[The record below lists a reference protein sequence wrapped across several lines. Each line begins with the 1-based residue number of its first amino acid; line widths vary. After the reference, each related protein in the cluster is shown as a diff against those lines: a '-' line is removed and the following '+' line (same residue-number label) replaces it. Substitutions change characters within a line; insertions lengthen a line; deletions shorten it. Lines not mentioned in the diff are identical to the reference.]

1 MKQRIIDNI
10 KIQIILTI
18 ISLGL
23 VFFAHYLAVDIST
36 YSLRQFIEESFNNV
50 AAEEPTF
57 DYWTN
62 LFIPIFLMY
71 LPAFV
76 LLLVMGVR
84 NLINLVKSD
93 KDRLLRCLFAV
104 VHLLLSFWILSL
116 FSKLLLYT
124 IIFAVGVAAIVSMWG
139 SSDNGK

>member
-1 MKQRIIDNI
+1 
-10 KIQIILTI
+10 
-18 ISLGL
+18 
-23 VFFAHYLAVDIST
+23 
-36 YSLRQFIEESFNNV
+36 
-50 AAEEPTF
+50 
-57 DYWTN
+57 
-62 LFIPIFLMY
+62 MY
-71 LPAFV
+71 LPAIV

-139 SSDNGK
+139 SSENRK